1 MESSRARYAATA
13 QILDLELDVV
23 STAISMVAT
32 GGASRVRLA
41 GLRFG
46 GQLLDEAG
54 LLARAAGVRVTPV
67 WTASDGGGVGLSV
80 EEARGASR

>member
-46 GQLLDEAG
+46 EQLLEEAR
-54 LLARAAGVRVTPV
+54 LLARSAGVQVTPL
-67 WTASDGGGVGLSV
+67 WSADDDDGVGLSV
-80 EEARGASR
+80 EEDRDAGQ

>member
-46 GQLLDEAG
+46 EQLLEEAR
-54 LLARAAGVRVTPV
+54 LLARSAGVQVTPL
-67 WTASDGGGVGLSV
+67 WSADDDDGVGLCV
-80 EEARGASR
+80 EEARDAGQ

>member
-1 MESSRARYAATA
+1 MESSQASFAATA
-13 QILDLELDVV
+13 RILDCELDVV

-46 GQLLDEAG
+46 GQLLDEAR
-54 LLARAAGVRVTPV
+54 LLARSAGVQVTPL
-67 WTASDGGGVGLSV
+67 WSASDDEVGLSV
-80 EEARGASR
+80 EEAGDAGH

>member
-1 MESSRARYAATA
+1 MKSSRARFVATA
-13 QILDLELDVV
+13 QVLDLELDVV

-46 GQLLDEAG
+46 SQLLQEAK
-54 LLARAAGVRVTPV
+54 LLGRSAGVQVTPL
-67 WTASDGGGVGLSV
+67 WPADDDDGIGLSV
-80 EEARGASR
+80 EEARDGGQ